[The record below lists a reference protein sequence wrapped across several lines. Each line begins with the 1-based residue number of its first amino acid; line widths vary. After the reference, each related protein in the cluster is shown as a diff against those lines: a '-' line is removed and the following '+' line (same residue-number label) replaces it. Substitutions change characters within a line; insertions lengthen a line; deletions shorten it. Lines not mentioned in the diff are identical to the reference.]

1 MANTTTSS
9 MITSANPS
17 ISQNEMREVADQI
30 RYLGFGEASMSG
42 LIKKTIVDSKTGQF
56 KEGPGLIS
64 KRPVKNI
71 RYEQFN
77 RSPRPYKFTVTAG
90 TEAESSGVTFSSVTG
105 IQPGMMIY
113 NPKNKTG
120 FRAEVITTLNV
131 KGTSVGPTTF
141 SCAADDVLVVGAAA
155 IKAGSAVPIIV
166 NGTDDHDFNTLQFA
180 RLGVSIDWVMESI
193 KEMAGGK
200 RFTREKM
207 YLIHEFLRDM
217 DHSMI
222 LGQCSGSVTSVPK
235 NTTTGTQTGYVDE
248 FPTTKGLINLA
259 ANSYDMLGSITLDKI
274 RRKLP
279 LAMGD
284 TINDNQELVALLGN
298 DLFGRVQELIEANH
312 YNTEK
317 EGVIGENGI
326 KCYDLLTAGPKL
338 KLVKYNLFNVTGL
351 DNTMLIFD
359 PANVGYVHLEGYDIK
374 PNNGIQDND
383 VHGKIDELVAYFGI
397 ETKDAGKS
405 ATFVTNCF

>member
-1 MANTTTSS
+1 MSNDTTSS
-9 MITSANPS
+9 MIGSAAPS

-30 RYLGFGEASMSG
+30 RYLGYGEASMSG
-42 LIKKTIVDSKTGQF
+42 LVKKTIVDGKTGQF

-64 KRPVKNI
+64 KRSVKNI
-71 RYEQFN
+71 RFEQYN

-90 TEAESSGVTFSSVTG
+90 TEAESTGVTFSSVTG
-105 IQPGMMIY
+105 IMPGMMIY

-120 FRAEVITTLNV
+120 FRAEAISTLTV
-131 KGTSVGPTTF
+131 KGTSVGATTF
-141 SCAADDVLVVGAAA
+141 SCAADDVLVVGASAV
-155 IKAGSAVPIIV
+155 KAGSDAPIIV

-180 RLGVSIDWVMESI
+180 RLGVSIDWVMEQI

-217 DHSMI
+217 DHSLI

-235 NTTTGTQTGYVDE
+235 NTTTGTQTGWVDE

-259 ANSYDMLGSITLDKI
+259 ARSYDMLGSTTLDKI
-274 RRKLP
+274 RRKIP

-284 TINDNQELVALLGN
+284 TVNDNQELVVLLGN
-298 DLFGRVQELIEANH
+298 DYFGRIQELNEANH

-317 EGVIGENGI
+317 EGVIGSSGI
-326 KCYDLLTAGPKL
+326 KCYDFLTAGPKL
-338 KLVKYNLFNVTGL
+338 KLVKHSLMNVPGL

-359 PANVGYVHLEGYDIK
+359 PNNVGYVHLEGYDIK

-383 VHGKIDELVAYFGI
+383 VHGKIDELVAYFAV

-405 ATFVTNCF
+405 IMFVTNGY